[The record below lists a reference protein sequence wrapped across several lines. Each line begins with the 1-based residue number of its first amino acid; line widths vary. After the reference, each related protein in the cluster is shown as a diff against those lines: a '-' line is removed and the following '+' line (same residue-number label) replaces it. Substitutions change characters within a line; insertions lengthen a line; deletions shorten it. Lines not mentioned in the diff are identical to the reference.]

1 MLGIGRITI
10 TTMFEARFTNATL
23 LKRILDAVKD
33 LVTEANLLVT
43 EDGIELQA
51 MDSAHVALINFTI
64 LAEACS
70 LYTCEQQTVLG
81 VNLTNFSKI
90 MKCAEPT
97 DSVILTHEP
106 EAAQLLITFES
117 SGGSKRQEFGMNLMD
132 IESDHLEIPD
142 TEYACSI
149 KLPSSEFSKLIHNLS
164 NFGDQATLSVQ
175 PEVFTMSVTGDTGT
189 ANMTVNHD
197 LSAKQPLLRTEIACG
212 KPTKLD
218 FALKYLAAFTKAS
231 PLSDQVQIAMSA
243 DVPVYVCYDMD
254 HKGSVGFYLAPKM
267 ME

>member
-1 MLGIGRITI
+1 
-10 TTMFEARFTNATL
+10 MFEARFTSATL

-70 LYTCEQQTVLG
+70 LYTCDQQTVLG

-106 EAAQLLITFES
+106 DAAQLLITFES
-117 SGGSKRQEFGMNLMD
+117 NGGSKRQEFGMNLMD

-189 ANMTVNHD
+189 ATMTVNHD

-212 KPTKLD
+212 KSTKLD